1 MTTKYFWTYSRL
13 CRLKADLPNMTKRKR
28 MIALILVLI
37 FLLIYFCQFQS
48 SKTSFDRDK
57 QKNIIHRNYANMG
70 CWLFKEGIQ
79 DWKKIWLK
87 INIPKVNHCILWTN
101 VVESCQRVQKSNF
114 QSQLFINLFVTSK
127 IEFSNAP
134 ILQFSNLK
142 CCSKAKQPYKPPF

>member
-1 MTTKYFWTYSRL
+1 
-13 CRLKADLPNMTKRKR
+13 MTKRKR

-70 CWLFKEGIQ
+70 CWLFKERIQ

-101 VVESCQRVQKSNF
+101 VVESCQRVQKSDF
-114 QSQLFINLFVTSK
+114 QSQLFMSK
-127 IEFSNAP
+127 IMQTF
-134 ILQFSNLK
+134 LK
-142 CCSKAKQPYKPPF
+142 KNSFKNIFLEAHFLLLLLFDNFNF